1 MICNRVPGV
10 IITILQLVASSVY
23 LLHLDSSLLWVLLV
37 FMVVAVV
44 GSKMFFN
51 KFRQLTKTIREEESD
66 VQQIMQENL
75 QNRVL
80 VLTLFGAR
88 NVVGRMNDVQTSLKR
103 HTVTRLNYNAAARGF
118 MSFGFLGGYA
128 AAFLWGIFGIKAGTV
143 TYGMMT
149 SFLQLVG
156 QVQRPVADLGNQVP
170 AFIKALT
177 SIERLLELEELQL
190 ETYHG
195 DVVFPGAPGIMIKDV
210 TFGYEDRDVLKDFS
224 HDFKPGSFTVV
235 AGPTGVGKSTLTR
248 LMLGLLKPSS
258 GSVTLYS
265 GNGMGHPAN
274 VDTRCNFMYVPQG
287 NSLLSGTIRENM
299 LLANADASDQE
310 MEDALRTAAAEFVF
324 SLEDGLDTVCGES
337 GTGLSEG
344 QCQRIAI
351 ARALLHPG
359 GVMILDEATSSL
371 DMETEER
378 LLDNIRDKYKG
389 IKTVVFISHRPA
401 ATRLADNV
409 LNL

>member
-1 MICNRVPGV
+1 MVAYILIGCANTALSLCFVWICKRLVDIVTGHNAAPLGTSVVLLAAIMLGQLIVRVASQYYVNYNTVRTQNELRLSYFSHVLYSRWNGRETFRSGDAVNRLQEDVRILTDLICNRVPGV

-195 DVVFPGAPGIMIKDV
+195 DVVFPGAPKI
-210 TFGYEDRDVLKDFS
+210 F
-224 HDFKPGSFTVV
+224 
-235 AGPTGVGKSTLTR
+235 
-248 LMLGLLKPSS
+248 
-258 GSVTLYS
+258 
-265 GNGMGHPAN
+265 
-274 VDTRCNFMYVPQG
+274 
-287 NSLLSGTIRENM
+287 IR
-299 LLANADASDQE
+299 
-310 MEDALRTAAAEFVF
+310 
-324 SLEDGLDTVCGES
+324 
-337 GTGLSEG
+337 
-344 QCQRIAI
+344 
-351 ARALLHPG
+351 
-359 GVMILDEATSSL
+359 
-371 DMETEER
+371 
-378 LLDNIRDKYKG
+378 
-389 IKTVVFISHRPA
+389 FII
-401 ATRLADNV
+401 
-409 LNL
+409 